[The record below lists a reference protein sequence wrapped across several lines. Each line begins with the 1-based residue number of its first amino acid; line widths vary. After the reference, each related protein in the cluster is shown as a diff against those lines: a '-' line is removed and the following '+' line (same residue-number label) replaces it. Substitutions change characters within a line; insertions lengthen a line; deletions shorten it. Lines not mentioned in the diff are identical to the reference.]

1 KDIID
6 MRQPISKETAG
17 RIEDMCNFA
26 LDVLDD
32 ACLSMFKR
40 DYEAADRAIEKAR
53 RIYELEKAVIKS
65 IPRARDANE
74 MYRTK
79 LITDNI
85 RRVAEYA
92 SDIAEIVLNMTVQ
105 QTIRKT

>member
-1 KDIID
+1 MHRPINKDIAD
-6 MRQPISKETAG
+6 KISN
-17 RIEDMCNFA
+17 MCSFA
-26 LDVLDD
+26 LEVLDD

-53 RIYELEKAVIKS
+53 KIDDMEKAILRSVTRPK
-65 IPRARDANE
+65 DVNDL
-74 MYRTK
+74 YRIK
-79 LITDNI
+79 LITENV

-105 QTIRKT
+105 QTLRRKD